1 MNSLKVRAITRKFGN
16 FYFMKNDEEEIKTPG
31 FFVNLDWNKTI
42 QKLTNEE
49 AGQLLKNM
57 CNYALNQPLIETSD
71 TVETMCDMGVFKTI
85 EINKNKY
92 MEKCKVN
99 YENGKLGGRPK
110 GSKNKNPE
118 KPNGLIENPEEP
130 KDINKHISNIIIDSK
145 SRDKE
150 KDKTRLEID
159 KMKKLVDIDLKTIK
173 VEEEI
178 DFSINVK
185 ELVRI
190 LNWSRFEL
198 LIFYTSVKDVEGLLT
213 EYDKPGCLQG
223 ILGIKE
229 HYSYF
234 LDTIIK

>member
-1 MNSLKVRAITRKFGN
+1 ME
-16 FYFMKNDEEEIKTPG
+16 KNYNEEIKTPG

-42 QKLTNEE
+42 QKLSNDE

-57 CNYALNQPLIETSD
+57 CNYALDYPLIET
-71 TVETMCDMGVFKTI
+71 TEIVETICEMVVFKTI

-92 MEKCKVN
+92 VEKCKVN
-99 YENGKLGGRPK
+99 AANGQLGGRPK
-110 GSKNKNPE
+110 GSKNKNPD
-118 KPNGLIENPEEP
+118 KPNGLFENPEKP
-130 KDINKHISNIIIDSK
+130 KDKNKHISNIILDSK
-145 SRDKE
+145 SKDIDKE
-150 KDKTRLEID
+150 KTRLEID
-159 KMKKLVDIDLKTIK
+159 KMKKLVDIDLKSIK

-178 DFSINVK
+178 NFLMNVK

-198 LIFYTSVKDVEGLLT
+198 LVFYTSVKDVEGLLT
-213 EYDKPGCLQG
+213 EYDKLGCLQG
-223 ILGIKE
+223 ILDIKE

>member
-1 MNSLKVRAITRKFGN
+1 ME
-16 FYFMKNDEEEIKTPG
+16 KNYNEEIKTPG

-42 QKLTNEE
+42 QKLSNDE

-57 CNYALNQPLIETSD
+57 CNYALDYPLIQTTEI
-71 TVETMCDMGVFKTI
+71 VETICEMVVFKTI

-92 MEKCKVN
+92 VEKCKVN
-99 YENGKLGGRPK
+99 AANGQLGGRPK

-118 KPNGLIENPEEP
+118 KPNGLSENPEKP
-130 KDINKHISNIIIDSK
+130 KDINKDICNIILDSK
-145 SRDKE
+145 SRDKG

-159 KMKKLVDIDLKTIK
+159 KMKKLVDIDLKSIK

-178 DFSINVK
+178 NFLMNVK

-198 LIFYTSVKDVEGLLT
+198 LVFYTSVKDVEGLLT
-213 EYDKPGCLQG
+213 EYDKLGCLQG
-223 ILGIKE
+223 ILDIKE

>member
-1 MNSLKVRAITRKFGN
+1 ME
-16 FYFMKNDEEEIKTPG
+16 KNYNEEIKTPG

-42 QKLTNEE
+42 QKLSNDE

-57 CNYALNQPLIETSD
+57 CNYALDYPLIET
-71 TVETMCDMGVFKTI
+71 TEIVETICEMVVFKTI

-92 MEKCKVN
+92 VEKCKVN
-99 YENGKLGGRPK
+99 AANGQLGGRPK
-110 GSKNKNPE
+110 GSKNKNPD
-118 KPNGLIENPEEP
+118 KPNGLFENPEIP
-130 KDINKHISNIIIDSK
+130 KDKNKHISNIILDSK
-145 SRDKE
+145 SKDIDKE
-150 KDKTRLEID
+150 KTRLEID
-159 KMKKLVDIDLKTIK
+159 KMKKLVDIDLKSIK

-178 DFSINVK
+178 NFLMNVK

-198 LIFYTSVKDVEGLLT
+198 LVFYTSVKDVEGLLT
-213 EYDKPGCLQG
+213 EYDKLGCLQG
-223 ILGIKE
+223 ILDIKE